1 MSYHSTFS
9 LESDNSTTYNQQ
21 AQGNPTETLDACG
34 TIYRWICV
42 VKPSQAKYEG
52 SSRVEERGGAALH
65 FFLLSLLSLFFF
77 FSWRV

>member
-21 AQGNPTETLDACG
+21 AQGNPTETLDECG
-34 TIYRWICV
+34 TIYRWICI
-42 VKPSQAKYEG
+42 VKPSQAKHEG
-52 SSRVEERGGAALH
+52 SSRVEERGVAALH